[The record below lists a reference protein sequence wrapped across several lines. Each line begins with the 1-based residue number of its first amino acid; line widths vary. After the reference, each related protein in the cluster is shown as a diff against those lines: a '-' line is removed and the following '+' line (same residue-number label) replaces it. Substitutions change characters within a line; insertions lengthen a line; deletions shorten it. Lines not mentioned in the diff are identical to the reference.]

1 MEFLRAEAQLG
12 AEQFSDKKQ
21 VWINDKD
28 HGFAKAVVLEDN
40 GDSYKVQK
48 AQSNEVCVLSA
59 RHIND
64 VLYIFFGKIL
74 EYSHTIYSPNPT
86 FSNSI

>member
-59 RHIND
+59 R
-64 VLYIFFGKIL
+64 
-74 EYSHTIYSPNPT
+74 
-86 FSNSI
+86 

>member
-21 VWINDKD
+21 VWINDKE
-28 HGFAKAVVLEDN
+28 HGFAKAFVLEDK

-48 AQSNEVCVLSA
+48 AQSSEVCWFFSYKKAL
-59 RHIND
+59 INEIC
-64 VLYIFFGKIL
+64 LFQF
-74 EYSHTIYSPNPT
+74 
-86 FSNSI
+86 